1 MPKNIPASQVWVSIN
16 IWIPTNEQELFT
28 LYFVLSVYISV
39 YIDITSLAVH
49 MSIQKTYV
57 HFHPPPRGGYD
68 TLLRFLVKCIIVLVI
83 WGAYVFLIFISFIFT
98 YMFCITDQLFH
109 EENLSVLILAP
120 PLQVPLSSKHSCT
133 ILI

>member
-57 HFHPPPRGGYD
+57 HFHPPPRGGYY
-68 TLLRFLVKCIIVLVI
+68 TLFWFLVEVYNSASYM
-83 WGAYVFLIFISFIFT
+83 GGIFFFSS
-98 YMFCITDQLFH
+98 LFQY
-109 EENLSVLILAP
+109 SV
-120 PLQVPLSSKHSCT
+120 T
-133 ILI
+133 